1 MTETAARIDPAVRAL
16 LDAFPA
22 LLDAAGPHGI
32 PLRAHAAKGEAT
44 RVPALLDELDGSA

>member
-22 LLDAAGPHGI
+22 LLAAAGPHGI
-32 PLRAHAAKGEAT
+32 PLRAHATKGEAT